1 MAMAM
6 SAWRLGFHFSAAA
19 TDNSLRVLEKPIF
32 CVPFLNASSGFVS
45 TKPCYFLHKRR

>member
-6 SAWRLGFHFSAAA
+6 SALRLGFHFSAA

-45 TKPCYFLHKRR
+45 TMPCYFLHKRR